1 MIIVKILVWQYIQSN
16 PWLNQ
21 KSIMFPIL
29 LLVTA
34 ISSIVIYLR
43 TNNDIFGLLGVGMS
57 VSCLIWG
64 LVLAHWSIHILALLA
79 LFFVGKPLAIAKVM
93 DNG

>member
-79 LFFVGKPLAIAKVM
+79 LFFVGKPLAIAKVI